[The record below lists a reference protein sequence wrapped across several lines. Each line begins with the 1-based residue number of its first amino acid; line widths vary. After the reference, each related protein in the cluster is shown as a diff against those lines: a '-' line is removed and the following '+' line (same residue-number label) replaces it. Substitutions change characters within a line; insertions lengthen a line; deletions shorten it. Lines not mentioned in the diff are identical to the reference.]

1 MLAVGLVFVLLG
13 VIMLFVIPWV
23 GVPAGIIGLALL
35 AVWLLGA
42 GRRATGPQEAPK
54 A

>member
-1 MLAVGLVFVLLG
+1 MLAVALALVVLG
-13 VIMLFVIPWV
+13 IVMLFVIPWV
-23 GVPAGIIGLALL
+23 GVPAGIIGLALFI
-35 AVWLLGA
+35 VWLVGA